1 MEREIIFYRTE
12 SNYVFISNEV
22 NDYELYSGVIRGV
35 FNIEKLL
42 TDEYYYK
49 MITIKGYTYYE
60 KSFWDEKDIRRVF
73 NIPLSKNFIKEVYLH
88 WQGYC
93 KESIVL
99 SNDSLNDNVESFYEF
114 SLELEI
120 EGLKFKFNRSMAYG
134 KAIYISRPKKDEK
147 RLKEMTT
154 LFGEPITVPENES
167 DKYGRLSKDYIV
179 PLRRIDK
186 IIGIKRYR
194 DISSFGQQDG
204 EQFTGEVEEMVLDLH
219 HFDENIY
226 NIFKE
231 HGMLEINCNNII
243 IDSKC
248 LKAKELFY
256 NYDGNKGEMMKE
268 ELLEEYLSYNISHE
282 MEQYWIDDLFFEK
295 YRQLDINDA
304 NSLIVMSSLMNLYTR
319 ELSEWFYMIR
329 KYVIDKLDSCV
340 NTKGVKRL
348 VDSTL
353 ENLHKVDGERV
364 EDEIKSFEELKKL
377 IRIKRRKIWRM
388 TILNKFIRRGRK

>member
-1 MEREIIFYRTE
+1 
-12 SNYVFISNEV
+12 
-22 NDYELYSGVIRGV
+22 
-35 FNIEKLL
+35 
-42 TDEYYYK
+42 
-49 MITIKGYTYYE
+49 
-60 KSFWDEKDIRRVF
+60 
-73 NIPLSKNFIKEVYLH
+73 
-88 WQGYC
+88 
-93 KESIVL
+93 
-99 SNDSLNDNVESFYEF
+99 
-114 SLELEI
+114 
-120 EGLKFKFNRSMAYG
+120 MAYG

-231 HGMLEINCNNII
+231 HGMLEIDCNNII

-256 NYDGNKGEMMKE
+256 NYDGNKREMMKE